1 MELDLFVI
9 KLASQFEESVVK
21 NVTAMA
27 EFKYLETWDS
37 LTSMSVQEMIKD
49 EFNLV
54 ISSDDLNQTDTVLDL
69 FNFILSLKH

>member
-1 MELDLFVI
+1 MELDVFVI
-9 KLASQFEESVVK
+9 KLASQFEESDVK

-49 EFNLV
+49 EFNLD